1 MWQIVLA
8 VVAVLVLAY
17 HFWPTPG
24 WKKLVNLINAHNE
37 WALSTDPGVK
47 INISGV
53 TIESHGAKALGG
65 LVVHDGATSKVLS
78 WSQVDDNTIG
88 VGGLG
93 DMYGKLL
100 QGSFT
105 ISYVDDK
112 SILVTSSNRVM
123 KFVM

>member
-8 VVAVLVLAY
+8 VVAILALAY

-37 WALSTDPGVK
+37 WTLSTDPGVK
-47 INISGV
+47 ITISGV
-53 TIESHGAKALGG
+53 TIESQRGKALGG
-65 LVVHDGATSKVLS
+65 LVVHDGAASKVLS
-78 WSQVDDNTIG
+78 WPQVDDNTISM
-88 VGGLG
+88 GGLG

-112 SILVTSSNRVM
+112 SILITSSNRVM
-123 KFVM
+123 KFVL